1 MLAAETVANIVAARI
16 GVNAFTSHPHPF
28 AEADLPAWRVEYH
41 LEPTECASLD
51 GDISQHTL
59 SIKAKGYA
67 RATDDLDTA
76 LNALASSAMSAVF
89 AAPVPYG
96 LSLEG
101 EVTRD
106 MASEGQAD
114 VGVIEL
120 PIQALYFTRPSA
132 PETILSA

>member
-1 MLAAETVANIVAARI
+1 MLAAETVANTVASRI
-16 GVNAFTSHPHPF
+16 GGNAFTSHPHPF
-28 AEADLPAWRVEYH
+28 AEDELPAWRVEYQV
-41 LEPTECASLD
+41 EPTENASLD
-51 GDISQHTL
+51 GINQHVL

-67 RATDDLDTA
+67 RAVDDLESA
-76 LNALASSAMSAVF
+76 LNTLASAAMSAVF
-89 AAPVPYG
+89 ASPVPYG

-106 MASEGQAD
+106 MANEGQAA

-120 PIQALYFTRPSA
+120 PIQALYFTRPSS